1 MASVLPACFRSDAAL
16 FIEISSWVIAQHAGP
31 FSSALALRQH
41 FADMQMSSESKS
53 KIKGFGGFCAW
64 KHKEDSVFV
73 ELVLSKSLS
82 LSLSLLSQLEE
93 SGMVLKNLPNDQ
105 SGHQAEKQDEWKK
118 GDQLSGNVK
127 ELNGRWNSL
136 QPRGVSLHR
145 VQFRQLERMIALS
158 LPHFHIDNTPARGS
172 AQACIG
178 PVNAPWVPCMTQTA
192 LKGEKEGRPFD

>member
-53 KIKGFGGFCAW
+53 KSKVLGAFVLENIKRTVFLLSWFCL
-64 KHKEDSVFV
+64 KVF
-73 ELVLSKSLS
+73 LSF
-82 LSLSLLSQLEE
+82 SLLSQLEE